1 MCWRTRSV
9 RLEICVWFVLGG
21 ITNSCTHSVFIT
33 LQTQC
38 PVESRGGCKW
48 TWEYKAQFPSGPGNQ
63 DVPSTL
69 RRLLLYANDL
79 WPPFLPWDLQICLHT
94 DWKKSGKTNKEVLH
108 WEWCNW
114 TAGAQSEIKNF
125 YYHVDIKKNPT
136 TTEKHKQNCNLG
148 GGKPFTQREE
158 VFDYVPKH
166 KFSQDFSKNS
176 LFHHAMVFGLGMIWW
191 NAFHSDLWTS
201 CTPQHVL
208 KKKIW
213 KSSVY
218 LQSSC

>member
-94 DWKKSGKTNKEVLH
+94 DWKKSGKTNKEVLY

-191 NAFHSDLWTS
+191 NAFHSDLWRS

-208 KKKIW
+208 
-213 KSSVY
+213 
-218 LQSSC
+218 